1 MRTIAVALS
10 KGGVGKT
17 TLALSLFLLLLF
29 SLLSH
34 ATTSFTGRVVGISDG
49 DTISGNI
56 RDTCKN

>member
-49 DTISGNI
+49 DTISGGE
-56 RDTCKN
+56 